1 MKSSLLNYITIITN
15 INIEQR
21 MHINVCMPMLD
32 TMIMLAI
39 IISLWSKGSFRSSN
53 TLANFF
59 EN

>member
-15 INIEQR
+15 IHIEQS

-53 TLANFF
+53 KLANFF